1 MLYQLVYQ
9 NVFLTVI
16 LKEVVYYTNSW
27 SLCDCQEKNEQKN
40 KIRKYCFNYLNCCH
54 KTKLGVEVFLWYR
67 ALPAGMHNP
76 EFRKYQSNKTKILA
90 FERVKGLKER
100 ELDFSTG
107 VNFNIS
113 K

>member
-1 MLYQLVYQ
+1 M
-9 NVFLTVI
+9 
-16 LKEVVYYTNSW
+16 
-27 SLCDCQEKNEQKN
+27 
-40 KIRKYCFNYLNCCH
+40 RKTALE
-54 KTKLGVEVFLWYR
+54 KTKELFERGFTTYE
-67 ALPAGMHNP
+67 P
-76 EFRKYQSNKTKILA
+76 EFRKYQSNKTKILT

>member
-1 MLYQLVYQ
+1 MRTKKEGIVLVT
-9 NVFLTVI
+9 VLAVLFLSSIVLAVNCPVPDTGQT
-16 LKEVVYYTNSW
+16 KCYDNT
-27 SLCDCQEKNEQKN
+27 QEIPCPQSGDPFYGQDAQYN
-40 KIRKYCFNYLNCCH
+40 I
-54 KTKLGVEVFLWYR
+54 
-67 ALPAGMHNP
+67 NP
-76 EFRKYQSNKTKILA
+76 EFRKYQSNKTKILT